1 MIPDNKQ
8 VEKDINQKNIKFIL
22 ELFNSNKLIEAKKE
36 INKQIEIYP
45 DSSILYN
52 ILGAVLSAQDQ
63 FDESIKNYNKSIK
76 INPDYAQAYNNLGI
90 VFQKLNRIFKKK
102 GSVKNMEYSKIK
114 KISAQNK
121 KPIPLLKDLLKTSK
135 NKHPLFIEIKP
146 TFSKKLLQKLLKET
160 SKFSKCVF
168 ISFKH
173 ENIYNLLKIK
183 SNTKVGLSFSPPTNV
198 KTIIKKSNNKKI
210 NCLILDKFFLKNKN
224 IQDLKIKKY
233 YYTIKTKSEF
243 NKYSK
248 NNNLIFENL

>member
-1 MIPDNKQ
+1 MAHLLIHRGIVNKQYKENLLKSFKQSFKKGYGIETDIHATKDNK
-8 VEKDINQKNIKFIL
+8 FIC
-22 ELFNSNKLIEAKKE
+22 FH
-36 INKQIEIYP
+36 
-45 DSSILYN
+45 D
-52 ILGAVLSAQDQ
+52 
-63 FDESIKNYNKSIK
+63 FT
-76 INPDYAQAYNNLGI
+76 
-90 VFQKLNRIFKKK
+90 LNRIFKKK
-102 GSVKNMEYSKIK
+102 ESIKNMKYSKLK
-114 KISAQNK
+114 KISAQNN

-146 TFSKKLLQKLLKET
+146 IFPKKLLQKLLKET
-160 SKFSKCVF
+160 SKFSKCTF

-183 SNTKVGLSFSPPTNV
+183 SNIKVGLSFAPPVSVT
-198 KTIIKKSNNKKI
+198 TIIKKSNNKKI
-210 NCLILDKFFLKNKN
+210 NCLILDKFFLKNKK